1 MRQVL
6 CQNDE
11 DENMRNY
18 LISKY
23 SEEESFYLESELRE
37 KLISA
42 DRQPAN
48 ENLYFLRNK
57 IVN

>member
-1 MRQVL
+1 MR

-23 SEEESFYLESELRE
+23 SVEESSYRRSEQRE
-37 KLISA
+37 KLISE

>member
-1 MRQVL
+1 MR

-23 SEEESFYLESELRE
+23 SEEESSYRRSEQRE
-37 KLISA
+37 KLISE